1 VLVLRIE
8 HERESVEK
16 EGTGAE
22 SMANEKRREDRR
34 IQRTRQTLQ
43 QAFVEV
49 VREKGEALRS
59 LPEIEK
65 GFAAT
70 SIQEITARAN
80 VNRGTFYLHF
90 TDKYMLA
97 DAVVRERFHQ
107 QLASILPSEPRWDR
121 KTLRLLIH
129 AVLNALEEK
138 YHHQHQPSLVLA
150 PMVERAVHEEL
161 TELLLTWLKEARRGE
176 RRRREPL
183 ETIASVVTWAIF
195 GTAIQWSQE
204 ETTVSSEEMTDVIS
218 QVIMEGVARLVPGV
232 LPE

>member
-1 VLVLRIE
+1 LIIE
-8 HERESVEK
+8 HEREIVEK
-16 EGTGAE
+16 RGTGAE
-22 SMANEKRREDRR
+22 SMATQKRREDRR
-34 IQRTRQTLQ
+34 IQRTRQVLQ

-49 VREKGEALRS
+49 VREKGPGTTSLR
-59 LPEIEK
+59 EMERC
-65 GFAAT
+65 FAAT
-70 SIQEITARAN
+70 SIQEITERAN

-90 TDKYMLA
+90 TDKYMLV

-107 QLASILPSEPRWDR
+107 QLVSVLPPEARWDR
-121 KTLRLLIH
+121 RTLRLLIQ

-138 YHHQHQPSLVLA
+138 YRHQHQPSLVLA
-150 PMVERAVHEEL
+150 PMVEQAVHEEL

-183 ETIASVVTWAIF
+183 EMIARVVSWAIF

-204 ETTVSSEEMTDVIS
+204 ETKVSSEEMADVTS
-218 QVIMEGVARLVPGV
+218 QVITEGVARLVPDA

>member
-1 VLVLRIE
+1 
-8 HERESVEK
+8 
-16 EGTGAE
+16 
-22 SMANEKRREDRR
+22 MANQKRREDRR
-34 IQRTRQTLQ
+34 IQRTRQVLQ

-49 VREKGEALRS
+49 VREKGLAVTSIRG
-59 LPEIEK
+59 IEK
-65 GFAAT
+65 CVAAT
-70 SIQEITARAN
+70 SIQEITERAN

-97 DAVVRERFHQ
+97 DAVVRERFHL
-107 QLASILPSEPRWDR
+107 QLASVLPPEPRWDR
-121 KTLRLLIH
+121 RTLHLLIQ

-138 YHHQHQPSLVLA
+138 YRHQHQPSLVLA

-161 TELLLTWLKEARRGE
+161 TGLLLTWLKEARDGE

-183 ETIASVVTWAIF
+183 ETIARVVSWAIF

-204 ETTVSSEEMTDVIS
+204 ETTMSSEEIADVIS
-218 QVIMEGVARLVPGV
+218 QVIMEGVARLAPDA